1 MRLRT
6 CVVLGLLVILPGG
19 ATLADEPAPFKGS
32 LVIVGGGGMP
42 DSVRKAFVD
51 LAGGNAAK
59 IVVVPTASSSADD
72 PKEHDSYLAPWRP
85 WKPASLKL
93 VHTRSREKA
102 NDAAFCDA
110 IKQATAVWFS
120 GGDQSRIMD
129 AYAGTMFERELR
141 ALLDRGGV
149 IGGTSAG
156 AAIMTEVMITGGATK
171 AETGKGFGFLKGAVV
186 DQHFL
191 RRSRINR
198 LVGVLADHR
207 ELIGIG
213 IDEGTAFIRQGDS
226 WSVKGDSFV
235 LAISVGPDGK
245 PSRIESYREGASG
258 TFATK
263 GWPLNLKPRR

>member
-6 CVVLGLLVILPGG
+6 LGLFFAVVG
-19 ATLADEPAPFKGS
+19 ASLGSPCPADDAPLKGS

-51 LAGGNAAK
+51 LAGGTKAK
-59 IVVVPTASSSADD
+59 IVVVPTASSSGDD
-72 PKEHDSYLAPWRP
+72 KSEHDSYLAPWRP
-85 WKPASLKL
+85 WKPAALKL

-102 NDAAFCDA
+102 NDKAFCDD
-110 IKQATAVWFS
+110 IRQATGVWFS
-120 GGDQSRIMD
+120 GGDQSRIME
-129 AYAGTMFERELR
+129 AYAGTEFERELR

-156 AAIMTEVMITGGATK
+156 AAIMTEVMISGGATK

-207 ELIGIG
+207 DLIGIG
-213 IDEGTAFIRQGDS
+213 IDEGTAFIRQGET

-235 LAISVGPDGK
+235 LAIAVGPDGK

-258 TFATK
+258 TFGTR